1 MDDTASVLN
10 CDVIS
15 GNNLEGSLLL
25 KGSKVWEER
34 LVGHSYKVISLYCP
48 KDPAALSILPI
59 LSKKVGG
66 KIVVGSVSFIL
77 NFHIFDFRSH
87 CQGKVGRK
95 GPRSCGP
102 GKEIGVF
109 GAVNLE
115 ADSYS
120 LVNYILISAKG
131 DFHV

>member
-15 GNNLEGSLLL
+15 GNDLEGALLL

-59 LSKKVGG
+59 LSKKILGQV
-66 KIVVGSVSFIL
+66 IVIAISFIQD
-77 NFHIFDFRSH
+77 FHIINFRTNCKS
-87 CQGKVGRK
+87 KV
-95 GPRSCGP
+95 
-102 GKEIGVF
+102 
-109 GAVNLE
+109 
-115 ADSYS
+115 
-120 LVNYILISAKG
+120 
-131 DFHV
+131 